1 MDHRPKPAL
10 FRDPE
15 PPRCN
20 PAKALACMPAIPS
33 ESRCRHPDQ
42 DLQGQNVDGQRG
54 LHSLTSSP
62 SARINRHR
70 PVASGTQFRF
80 SGLIKGLITL
90 KWLGTR
96 LGDDALFAGFGAGW
110 GRDSGSGPGRGGL
123 DFGGGNDIAW
133 VIAWLRAFGLV
144 LLWAT
149 PLRGVDL
156 CLSRRGR
163 GLVLG

>member
-110 GRDSGSGPGRGGL
+110 GRDSGSGTGPRRLGL
-123 DFGGGNDIAW
+123 WWRQRHRLGHRLAAG
-133 VIAWLRAFGLV
+133 LRLGAAVGD
-144 LLWAT
+144 AT
-149 PLRGVDL
+149 Q
-156 CLSRRGR
+156 RRR
-163 GLVLG
+163 FVP